1 MHHEIKCSTE
11 VAQPLVSTLSSQYY
25 MYYINVKGGGHNC
38 SGFKNVLGV
47 LTTEEK
53 LHRMNRVFRANIIE
67 LPKIKKKCNS

>member
-11 VAQPLVSTLSSQYY
+11 VAQALVSTLSSQYC

>member
-11 VAQPLVSTLSSQYY
+11 VAQALVSTLSSQYY

-38 SGFKNVLGV
+38 SGFRNVLGV

-53 LHRMNRVFRANIIE
+53 APYDEQGIQSKHY
-67 LPKIKKKCNS
+67 

>member
-11 VAQPLVSTLSSQYY
+11 VAQAHVSTLSSQYY

-67 LPKIKKKCNS
+67 LPKIFNKKKM

>member
-11 VAQPLVSTLSSQYY
+11 VAQALVSTLSSQYY

-53 LHRMNRVFRANIIE
+53 LHRMNRVFRANIE
-67 LPKIKKKCNS
+67 LPKLKKKCNS

>member
-11 VAQPLVSTLSSQYY
+11 VAQALVSTLSSYY
-25 MYYINVKGGGHNC
+25 CMYYINVKGGGHNC

-53 LHRMNRVFRANIIE
+53 A
-67 LPKIKKKCNS
+67 P